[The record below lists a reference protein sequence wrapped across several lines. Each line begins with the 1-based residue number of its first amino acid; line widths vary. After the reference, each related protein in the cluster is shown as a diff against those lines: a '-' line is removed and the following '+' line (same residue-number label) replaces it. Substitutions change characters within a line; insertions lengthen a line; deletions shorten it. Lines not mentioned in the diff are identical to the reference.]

1 MHIIGDVADYLPGY
15 QVTTVFTSAKN
26 ADSSRQLT
34 SDFLSGYTKGVSD
47 YNATMIAKT
56 DGEAGINEMVE
67 LIHKY
72 VYADRPI
79 EKAAPSIID
88 GTMRLN
94 EGAAINMASLQD
106 QLSWF
111 QSEGLV
117 DGDITLDQ
125 VVDSSYVKT
134 IG

>member
-1 MHIIGDVADYLPGY
+1 MADYLPGY

-26 ADSSRQLT
+26 ATDARQLT

-47 YNATMIAKT
+47 YNATMIAKAG
-56 DGEAGINEMVE
+56 GEAGVTEMVE

-79 EKAAPSIID
+79 EKAAPSIIN

-94 EGAAINMASLQD
+94 EGAAINMASLED

-111 QSEGLV
+111 QSENLV
-117 DGDITLDQ
+117 SRDITLDQ

>member
-1 MHIIGDVADYLPGY
+1 
-15 QVTTVFTSAKN
+15 
-26 ADSSRQLT
+26 
-34 SDFLSGYTKGVSD
+34 
-47 YNATMIAKT
+47 
-56 DGEAGINEMVE
+56 
-67 LIHKY
+67 
-72 VYADRPI
+72 
-79 EKAAPSIID
+79 
-88 GTMRLN
+88 MRLN